1 MPVNPPRNEHE
12 LELAIVRRVGRD
24 NKQAIDDR
32 TTMANAIVAQMLG
45 DGVAVKGGSLLRFRY
60 GSKNSRY
67 TMDFDATRKI
77 DLDTFIKGFRERL
90 AAGWQGF
97 TGEADILPQ
106 ASPRGVPFEYVMQP
120 IKVKLKYKNNSWCSV
135 SLEISLGEAGC
146 ADYSDVLQPNEETLT
161 LFSELGFPPPAPVR
175 TMPLEHQLAQKLR
188 GISGLNSRRAHD
200 LIDLQLMMLHDGENI
215 DLRKVGE
222 ICKHIFRH
230 PGTQDWPP
238 KIARLQN
245 WDTLYAEQI
254 ADLPVAKDVDS
265 AIDWANGLIS
275 DIAALS

>member
-1 MPVNPPRNEHE
+1 MPVDPPRNEHE
-12 LELAIVRRVGRD
+12 LELAIVRRAGRN

-106 ASPRGVPFEYVMQP
+106 ASPRGVPFEY
-120 IKVKLKYKNNSWCSV
+120 
-135 SLEISLGEAGC
+135 AGINLPP
-146 ADYSDVLQPNEETLT
+146 LQKP
-161 LFSELGFPPPAPVR
+161 
-175 TMPLEHQLAQKLR
+175 LR
-188 GISGLNSRRAHD
+188 G
-200 LIDLQLMMLHDGENI
+200 
-215 DLRKVGE
+215 
-222 ICKHIFRH
+222 
-230 PGTQDWPP
+230 
-238 KIARLQN
+238 
-245 WDTLYAEQI
+245 
-254 ADLPVAKDVDS
+254 
-265 AIDWANGLIS
+265 
-275 DIAALS
+275 